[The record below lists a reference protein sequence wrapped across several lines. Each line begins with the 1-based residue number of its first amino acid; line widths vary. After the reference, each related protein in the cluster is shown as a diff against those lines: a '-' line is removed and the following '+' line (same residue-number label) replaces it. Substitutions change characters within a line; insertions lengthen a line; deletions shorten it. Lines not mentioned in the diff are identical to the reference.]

1 MMEWYN
7 NLSGLQP
14 AFFYC
19 AVIGGVIFAI
29 KFVLMMIGADADVD
43 FDIDSGDA
51 DGGMM
56 WISTF
61 SLAAFF
67 MMFGLGGLT
76 TSLQFKQGSFVS
88 FVCAIVVGMT
98 MMFLLQFLRKKMN
111 ALQTDGTCDINN
123 AIGAEGSV
131 YLTIPASG
139 QGKVQLIIQGSQKVL
154 AAISENGSE
163 IKTGEIVTVTGI
175 VNNILKVTKQK

>member
-1 MMEWYN
+1 MDWYN
-7 NLSGLQP
+7 SLNGLQP

-29 KFVLMMIGADADVD
+29 KFTLMLIGADADVD
-43 FDIDSGDA
+43 FDLETGDA

-76 TSLQFKQGSFVS
+76 ASMQFKLGSALALTAAVLTG
-88 FVCAIVVGMT
+88 I
-98 MMFLLQFLRKKMN
+98 MMILILQLVRKKV
-111 ALQTDGTCDINN
+111 AGLHSSGTSDINN
-123 AIGAEGSV
+123 AIGVEGSV
-131 YLTIPASG
+131 YLTIPAEG
-139 QGKVQLIIQGSQKVL
+139 QGKVQLVVQGTQKVM
-154 AAISENGSE
+154 AAISENGDE
-163 IKTGEIVTVTGI
+163 IKTGEIVTVKGV
-175 VNNILKVTKQK
+175 VNNILKVTKH